1 MTIVNSP
8 LSSPGQLSID
18 TSQPSS
24 TGAAAS
30 HASELDRLVDGIK
43 DEVGIVTQHLK
54 VLRQFATDNSC
65 IIGIRP
71 VDKMAT
77 SLIAHGHPT
86 KNLHIKGKSASWG
99 PQAGMICV
107 DQRFS
112 KLENAQREAEKFTE
126 KTRQCI
132 ADHHAVA
139 VPLTVSRARL
149 DELLAHKILDWV
161 SLETLQGTRKLT
173 AKGPSGEFYLFD
185 AKRTE
190 HGGETVYLIT
200 HQGKNLE
207 VLAPRADAKPLTADY
222 DLMVVGPHLCDL
234 GPQDNFRKE
243 DIVDGAGHDIGI
255 SSNRINAMIVR
266 LNKALVGDGG
276 EPLIHHGPDSANP
289 AAAPDTNYPATFAL
303 PCRIGSFDELCV
315 IHDPKEL
322 ATLFQQ
328 AKDSGYHVP
337 LNPLWEPEVH
347 SVRRGSYT
355 VARARLSQELERI
368 LNDRKPKS
376 PPM

>member
-1 MTIVNSP
+1 MGTAV
-8 LSSPGQLSID
+8 
-18 TSQPSS
+18 
-24 TGAAAS
+24 S
-30 HASELDRLVDGIK
+30 HASDLDRLVDGIK
-43 DEVGIVTQHLK
+43 DEVGIVTRHLK
-54 VLRQFATDNSC
+54 VLQQFAMDNNC
-65 IIGIRP
+65 IVGIRP

-77 SLIAHGHPT
+77 ALIEHGHPT

-99 PQAGMICV
+99 PQAGMICL

-112 KLENAQREAEKFTE
+112 KLESDPQEAKKFTE
-126 KTRQCI
+126 QTRQCI
-132 ADHHAVA
+132 TNRDAVA

-149 DELLAHKILDWV
+149 DELLAHRILDWV

-190 HGGETVYLIT
+190 RGGEPFYVIT

-222 DLMVVGPHLCDL
+222 DLMVVGPHLRDL
-234 GPQDNFRKE
+234 GPQDNFRKQ
-243 DIVDGAGHDIGI
+243 DIANGADHDIGI
-255 SSNRINAMIVR
+255 SSSRINSMIVG
-266 LNKALVGDGG
+266 LNKALVGDEG

-303 PCRIGSFDELCV
+303 PYRIGSFDELCV
-315 IHDPKEL
+315 IHSPKEL
-322 ATLFQQ
+322 ATLLQQ

-337 LNPLWEPEVH
+337 LNPLWEPEVR
-347 SVRRGSYT
+347 SVRRSSYT
-355 VARARLSQELERI
+355 EARVRVNQELERFV
-368 LNDRKPKS
+368 NGRKLRS
-376 PPM
+376 RSI